1 MVDNSIYAM
10 YEDIRDSGHLPQGML
25 FGNGKQTIKYT
36 ANGDASDWM
45 ATQNGMIA
53 ISPELGTKNRMT
65 DKFFPNQEWVKPIM
79 TENFAWIN
87 FTMYKLSS
95 QIETQIIRYTKTECQ
110 KSCTEEDKVYQKFL
124 IEVRVENLGFSEAKN
139 VEIKVNEVSP
149 FEITTIDNRN
159 KHDVL
164 VNNTIL
170 RHPNLKSLE
179 SKIWV
184 FGARI
189 HNTEWDRISAEGVLN
204 VSGSKAFL
212 EVETVKYP
220 HFTQSQRS
228 TRTLSKISL
237 LSSEVGSFEEE
248 PYDESHLLYILA
260 VAIVLIIIIVIIC
273 YIRKYRRNMEMIN
286 LEPDMGNDEVEMS
299 KSKDLEEDSEDGK
312 IGNM

>member
-1 MVDNSIYAM
+1 MVDKNIYVM
-10 YEDIRDSGHLPQGML
+10 YEDIRDNGHLPQGML
-25 FGNGKQTIKYT
+25 FGNGMQTIKYT
-36 ANGDASDWM
+36 ANGDATDWM

-53 ISPELGTKNRMT
+53 MSPELGTKNRMT

-79 TENFAWIN
+79 TENFPWIN
-87 FTMYKLSS
+87 YTMYKLSS

-110 KSCTEEDKVYQKFL
+110 KACTEEDASYQKFL

-164 VNNTIL
+164 LNDTFL
-170 RHPNLKSLE
+170 RHSSLKSLE
-179 SKIWV
+179 SKTWV

-189 HNTEWDRISAEGVLN
+189 PNVEWDRINAEGVLN
-204 VSGSKAFL
+204 SSGSKAFL

-220 HFTQSQRS
+220 HFAQSQKS
-228 TRTLSKISL
+228 TRTLSKLSL
-237 LSSEVGSFEEE
+237 MGSEVGSFEKEA
-248 PYDESHLLYILA
+248 YDESHLLYILA
-260 VAIVLIIIIVIIC
+260 VAIILIVITVIIC
-273 YIRKYRRNMEMIN
+273 YIRKYRRNVEMIN
-286 LEPDMGNDEVEMS
+286 LEPDMGNEVEMS

-312 IGNM
+312 IGNL